1 MGTLMSK
8 KAQLVLLALSLTA
21 AACGGDDG
29 EAAPSGGPNL
39 GVDGGV
45 TVVDAGNGDAGT
57 AACFNGKPAASVEFL
72 NKCADGCQPF
82 DNAKRL
88 PVSFKAGQPLP
99 ALP

>member
-29 EAAPSGGPNL
+29 EAAPTGGPNL
-39 GVDGGV
+39 GGDGGV
-45 TVVDAGNGDAGT
+45 IVVDAGGSDAGT
-57 AACFNGKPAASVEFL
+57 ASCFNGKPAESLQFL
-72 NKCADGCQPF
+72 NKCAEGCQPF

-88 PVSFKAGQPLP
+88 PTSFKAGQPLP